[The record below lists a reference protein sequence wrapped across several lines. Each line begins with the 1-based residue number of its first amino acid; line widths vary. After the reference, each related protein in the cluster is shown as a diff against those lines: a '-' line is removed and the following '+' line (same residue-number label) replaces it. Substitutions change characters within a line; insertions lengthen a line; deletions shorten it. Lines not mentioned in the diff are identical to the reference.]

1 MQNSCLFNTIVFLL
15 FFMLLLSMY
24 LILSLLLNSD
34 MRTLFT
40 LRSVTRGEVETISL
54 GDVDTSISLG
64 EVDKIGLGEW
74 GEISKG
80 LKFLGV
86 SSES

>member
-1 MQNSCLFNTIVFLL
+1 MVFLL
-15 FFMLLLSMY
+15 FLMLLLSIY
-24 LILSLLLNSD
+24 LIFSLLLNSD

-40 LRSVTRGEVETISL
+40 LRSVTRGEVDTISL
-54 GDVDTSISLG
+54 GDVDTRISLG

-74 GEISKG
+74 GEIGRG

>member
-1 MQNSCLFNTIVFLL
+1 
-15 FFMLLLSMY
+15 
-24 LILSLLLNSD
+24 

-40 LRSVTRGEVETISL
+40 LRSVTRGEVDTISL
-54 GDVDTSISLG
+54 GDVDTRISLG

-74 GEISKG
+74 GEIGRG